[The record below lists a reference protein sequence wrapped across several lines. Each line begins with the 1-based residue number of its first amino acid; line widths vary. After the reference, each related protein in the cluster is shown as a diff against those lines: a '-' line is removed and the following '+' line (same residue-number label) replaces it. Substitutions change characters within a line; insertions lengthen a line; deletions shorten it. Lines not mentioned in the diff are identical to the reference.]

1 MHVRFSVLSADLDL
15 VNGGGVDIE
24 HEAATARGGVYPPMP
39 GSAKELDNK
48 AMWMETCGKP
58 CSLLVGNHM
67 LVPLIYH
74 LLLHHLIF
82 HRLLLSLLTKFLNYS
97 VSLVTQTVTWI
108 LFILLFL
115 NSALQFFDLQLPKSL
130 FYLCQL
136 VSFLINLRT
145 VIMSCSTYLKK
156 CILGKDN
163 LSNYR
168 STSHLSV
175 LSKTH

>member
-1 MHVRFSVLSADLDL
+1 MHGNGRHPSNCWVL
-15 VNGGGVDIE
+15 V
-24 HEAATARGGVYPPMP
+24 
-39 GSAKELDNK
+39 
-48 AMWMETCGKP
+48 
-58 CSLLVGNHM
+58 
-67 LVPLIYH
+67 
-74 LLLHHLIF
+74 

-136 VSFLINLRT
+136 VSFLINSRT

-156 CILGKDN
+156 CILDKDN

-175 LSKTH
+175 LSKLTDITVQFRLADYFYNNNLLNSFQSAYILHFFLCYTLLLSVLSYVIHLHIIITM

>member
-48 AMWMETCGKP
+48 AMWMEACGKP

-97 VSLVTQTVTWI
+97 VSLVTQTVTCI
-108 LFILLFL
+108 LFILL
-115 NSALQFFDLQLPKSL
+115 FFDLQLPKSL

-156 CILGKDN
+156 CILDKDN